1 MPLPSLTPKAQALW
15 DASGMSRYDLAQLL
29 RLAIRLEI
37 ESGCPAAAYLSLS
50 ELARVIHP
58 PIPTLA
64 EAREAARQL
73 AGPEA
78 EIVHGFLASLER

>member
-1 MPLPSLTPKAQALW
+1 
-15 DASGMSRYDLAQLL
+15 MSRYDLAQLL
-29 RLAIRLEI
+29 RLAIR
-37 ESGCPAAAYLSLS
+37 SASDTGCTLQ
-50 ELARVIHP
+50 ELAHNIHP
-58 PIPTLA
+58 PTPTLA

>member
-1 MPLPSLTPKAQALW
+1 MPLPSLTPQAQALW

-29 RLAIRLEI
+29 RLAYRSEYQ
-37 ESGCPAAAYLSLS
+37 SGCSLHD
-50 ELARVIHP
+50 LALIIHP

>member
-1 MPLPSLTPKAQALW
+1 MPLPPLTPQAQVLW
-15 DASGMSRYDLAQLL
+15 DASNMSRYDLAQLL
-29 RLAIRLEI
+29 SLAIN
-37 ESGCPAAAYLSLS
+37 
-50 ELARVIHP
+50 LATNANCTVSDLAHDLYP